1 MCRTAIVLIA
11 TLPYRLGMT
20 RYLAILMMIF
30 AWLLY
35 GAMPALAECPICDP
49 VAFGHGMASSADMVG
64 MSGMA
69 MPSTTKHSDDNR
81 NPCSG
86 DMAHVSF
93 CAACLILPPSLA
105 IDTAKRT
112 SFSYP
117 APGPADPLSDTSS
130 QPTAPP
136 PRPV

>member
-1 MCRTAIVLIA
+1 MITAR
-11 TLPYRLGMT
+11 PYRLRMT
-20 RYLAILMMIF
+20 RSLAILMMLF

-35 GAMPALAECPICDP
+35 GAMPALAQCPICDS
-49 VAFGHGMASSADMVG
+49 VMTDHSMASSADMVG

-69 MPSTTKHSDDNR
+69 MPSATDHRDHNG

-93 CAACLILPPSLA
+93 CAACLILPPVLA
-105 IDTAKRT
+105 IDTGKKVA
-112 SFSYP
+112 FSYP
-117 APGPADPLSDTSS
+117 APGLADPLSENSL

-136 PRPV
+136 PRPI